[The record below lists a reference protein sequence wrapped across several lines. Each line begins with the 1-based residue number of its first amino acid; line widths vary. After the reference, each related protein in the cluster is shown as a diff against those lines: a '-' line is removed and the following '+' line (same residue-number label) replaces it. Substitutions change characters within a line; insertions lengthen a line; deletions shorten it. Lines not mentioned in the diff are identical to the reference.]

1 MSTVEAPREQELVI
15 GTVQSVVQKGEGKFQ
30 AVVLPDGSQYN
41 KNLWTKDN
49 GAVSWFAS
57 MIGRRVSILCNASHW
72 TRQDG
77 QPVRSLWI
85 EQYGF
90 PTDGAQAAAP
100 PPPQQPQ
107 APPPPQ
113 QATMVHPPQ
122 AVGQPVVVQ
131 PQVEPMVAQAPQ
143 QISASEKEERIMREA
158 ASKVAAILLSNLP
171 SEERTLNVLLVLSE
185 KLVGY
190 YRTGLPAQAETL
202 DDLMQRAMPA
212 SMEGTVYT
220 NEPPPPGD
228 DDIPF

>member
-1 MSTVEAPREQELVI
+1 MSTVEAPREQELVV

-100 PPPQQPQ
+100 QQQPQ
-107 APPPPQ
+107 AAPPPQ

-131 PQVEPMVAQAPQ
+131 PTVEPMVAQAQAPVVTPQ
-143 QISASEKEERIMREA
+143 QKEQRIMREA

-171 SEERTLNVLLVLSE
+171 QDERNLSTLIVLSE
-185 KLVGY
+185 RLVKY
-190 YRTGLPAQAETL
+190 YEDGMPQTAETL

-212 SMEGTVYT
+212 SMEYT